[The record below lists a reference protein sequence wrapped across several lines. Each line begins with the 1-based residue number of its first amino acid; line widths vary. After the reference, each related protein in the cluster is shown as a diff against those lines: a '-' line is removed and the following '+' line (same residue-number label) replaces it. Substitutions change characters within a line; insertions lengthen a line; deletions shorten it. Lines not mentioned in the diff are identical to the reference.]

1 MSSKKKSNN
10 RKKQRKKNSKKRFLQ
25 EISKELGITF
35 LIVFLLLFILSN
47 VVFALPKNE
56 GYGMREA
63 LNDGDRVYVDR
74 LGKPKRFSLIYF
86 KQPDGNGTSIRRVI
100 GLPGERV
107 RYHND
112 ELYIDDRLVVE
123 RFLQKKLV
131 QAKLADQV
139 ITEDFD
145 SIDIMETNN
154 GMIPKGKYLV
164 LGDNRNYATD
174 SRYYGLVDEQAVI
187 GKVELRLSLFQLLR
201 K

>member
-35 LIVFLLLFILSN
+35 LIVFLSLFILSN
-47 VVFALPKNE
+47 IVFALPKNE

-154 GMIPKGKYLV
+154 GIIPKGKYLV

-174 SRYYGLVDEQAVI
+174 SRYYGLVDERAVI
-187 GKVELRLSLFQLLR
+187 GNVELSLSLF
-201 K
+201 